1 MDIRTTALAAA
12 TFGLCVTTAPARAS
26 DQGILTCQITLS
38 QFAEDV
44 TASKARLSQGQLH
57 DASQIVDI
65 GRSQCRSTPQLV
77 MTNVRAARNTMRLT
91 SAAGPTHHFS
101 DFWPA
106 TPQEEA
112 LLR

>member
-1 MDIRTTALAAA
+1 MQIKTTVLAAA
-12 TFGLCVTTAPARAS
+12 SVGLCLAAAPAHAS

-44 TASKARLSQGQLH
+44 TASKGRLSQGQLQ
-57 DASQIVDI
+57 DARQIVDI

-77 MTNVRAARNTMRLT
+77 MTDVQVARKTMRLA
-91 SAAGPTHHFS
+91 SASGPTHHFS